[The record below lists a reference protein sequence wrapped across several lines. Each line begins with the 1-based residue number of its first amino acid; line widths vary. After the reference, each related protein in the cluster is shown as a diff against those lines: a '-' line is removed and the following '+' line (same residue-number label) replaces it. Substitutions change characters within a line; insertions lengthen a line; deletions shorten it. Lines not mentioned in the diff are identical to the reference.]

1 MEQTLSIFA
10 TLQLFRICW
19 LFENDPDYP
28 DSIKSRHDT
37 SQNFKRIF
45 QQHVIIK

>member
-1 MEQTLSIFA
+1 MPTIKKSRRNGADDMNFI

-28 DSIKSRHDT
+28 DSLKTRYDT
-37 SQNFKRIF
+37 S
-45 QQHVIIK
+45 